1 MNKDFYLEPNKY
13 FISITVLASFLVAL
27 PILSIFL
34 NLFSSDQGL
43 LNFFNLSTIKIYLKT
58 TFFLLLGVGFLVLLL
73 GVSTAW
79 FVTMTNFPFVKF
91 FEWSLLLPLAFPSYI
106 VAFTY
111 TDLLDY
117 SGPIQTFLRSYFEWS
132 SYNDYYFPNLR
143 SLGGAIIMMSLVL
156 YPYVYLLARTAFLEQ
171 SVNTLEISKNL
182 GKSPMQSFFDVSLP
196 FARPAIVLGLS
207 LALMESL
214 NDFGTVEFFA
224 VPTLTQGIYDL
235 WIGSGDYASGTRL
248 ASIMFIFVF
257 ILYFMERSWKG
268 KN

>member
-1 MNKDFYLEPNKY
+1 M
-13 FISITVLASFLVAL
+13 
-27 PILSIFL
+27 
-34 NLFSSDQGL
+34 FSSEQDL
-43 LNFFNLSTIKIYLKT
+43 LNFFDLSTIKIYLKT

-171 SVNTLEISKNL
+171 SVNT
-182 GKSPMQSFFDVSLP
+182 
-196 FARPAIVLGLS
+196 
-207 LALMESL
+207 
-214 NDFGTVEFFA
+214 
-224 VPTLTQGIYDL
+224 
-235 WIGSGDYASGTRL
+235 
-248 ASIMFIFVF
+248 
-257 ILYFMERSWKG
+257 
-268 KN
+268 